1 MTDDIASTPASDRVR
16 LRRGAHLGSYDRE
29 SLHAVLDAGVVAHV
43 GVVTPEGPVVIPMGY
58 GRDDAVVYVHGAA
71 GNAALRAAAGQQ
83 VCVTVTVLDGLIV
96 GRSPF
101 HNSMRYRS
109 AVVRGEARR
118 VTDPHEHVTALRL
131 ISDHVLSTWEY
142 ARAPTDAEI
151 RKTMVLAVPLAEAS
165 VKVRTGGPVDE
176 PEDLDGPHWGGAVPL
191 LATWGEPEPADDLV
205 PGIAAPP
212 SATSIAGTRA
222 T

>member
-1 MTDDIASTPASDRVR
+1 MTDAGDVTPASERIR
-16 LRRGAHLGSYDRE
+16 LRRGAHLGSYD
-29 SLHAVLDAGVVAHV
+29 SGSVNAVLDAGVVAHV
-43 GVVTPEGPVVIPMGY
+43 GVVTPEGPIVIPMGY
-58 GRDDAVVYVHGAA
+58 GRDDEVVYVHGAV
-71 GNAALRAAAGQQ
+71 GNAALRAAAGEQ

-109 AVVRGEARR
+109 VVVRGAARR
-118 VTDPHEHVTALRL
+118 VTAADEHMAALRL
-131 ISDHVLSTWEY
+131 ISDHVISTWEH

-191 LATWGEPEPADDLV
+191 LATWGQPEPADDLV

-212 SATSIAGTRA
+212 SATGIAGTRA

>member
-1 MTDDIASTPASDRVR
+1 M
-16 LRRGAHLGSYDRE
+16 
-29 SLHAVLDAGVVAHV
+29 HAVLDAGVVAHV

-58 GRDDAVVYVHGAA
+58 GRGDAVVYVHGAV
-71 GNAALRAAAGQQ
+71 GNAALRAAAGEQ

-118 VTDPHEHVTALRL
+118 ATDAARAHGGAAPHQRSRDLDVEH
-131 ISDHVLSTWEY
+131 

-165 VKVRTGGPVDE
+165 VKVRAGGPVDE

-191 LATWGEPEPADDLV
+191 ISSWGDPEPADDLV
-205 PGIAAPP
+205 PGIVAPP
-212 SATSIAGTRA
+212 SSVTDIAGTRA